1 MSKLDALEKEFG
13 DDTKQEIMS
22 IQNQTLGVSGRPT
35 TKQRRMQVM
44 YDPEE
49 PDVPHE
55 SNFLDGYT
63 RLIKDTT
70 ANQQALFDSIIPMDA
85 SVMAHKTL
93 SITATDNNNDRL
105 HMIAN
110 QFGLSAK
117 SLKTEKKAKKHRKI
131 DMQSNW

>member
-93 SITATDNNNDRL
+93 SITATDDNNDRL

-110 QFGLSAK
+110 QFGLSVK

>member
-1 MSKLDALEKEFG
+1 
-13 DDTKQEIMS
+13 
-22 IQNQTLGVSGRPT
+22 
-35 TKQRRMQVM
+35 M